1 MDAAFNNKQLGR
13 RLSSVFRVAVAW
25 LVIVLIMLASST
37 DTGTTATD
45 SPKTSP
51 ETKVTCSWS
60 RSQECFFDGTYIIDS
75 YGSHYKVLATSLMN
89 IPDAA
94 IAKNLAD
101 RSGVSTFVKS
111 NPWYMSTPY
120 SISTCGKS
128 GCTKAKYATDK
139 DVVYLLLNTTERG
152 EVLASPVNVTDSLS
166 LDHSDSVCTEEQ
178 YH

>member
-1 MDAAFNNKQLGR
+1 MDAGFNNKKLGR
-13 RLSSVFRVAVAW
+13 RFSSVLRVAVAW
-25 LVIVLIMLASST
+25 IVIVLIMLASST
-37 DTGTTATD
+37 NTGTTATD

-60 RSQECFFDGTYIIDS
+60 RNQECFFDGTYIIDS
-75 YGSHYKVLATSLMN
+75 SGSHYKVLATSLTN

-120 SISTCGKS
+120 SISTCNKM
-128 GCTKAKYATDK
+128 GCTKARYATDK
-139 DVVYLLLNTTERG
+139 DAVYLLESTPSIGDVRET
-152 EVLASPVNVTDSLS
+152 
-166 LDHSDSVCTEEQ
+166 
-178 YH
+178 

>member
-1 MDAAFNNKQLGR
+1 MDAVFSNKQLGHK
-13 RLSSVFRVAVAW
+13 LSSVLRVAVAW

-60 RSQECFFDGTYIIDS
+60 RNQECFFDGTYIIDS
-75 YGSHYKVLATSLMN
+75 SGSHYKVLATSLTN

-120 SISTCGKS
+120 SISTCNKM

-139 DVVYLLLNTTERG
+139 DAVYLLESTPSTGDVR
-152 EVLASPVNVTDSLS
+152 AI
-166 LDHSDSVCTEEQ
+166 
-178 YH
+178 